1 MPGDAVYCPACGAA
15 SGALRVEPVTPAV
28 ETSSTEVALGPG
40 RRRWPVPVA
49 IAAVAA
55 LVLVVA
61 VVDGGTSDPAV
72 GPTTVPG
79 TTTTVPARTT
89 TAPPSTTASPATTTT
104 TYSHSVAAPMP
115 AAAGVVV
122 YESTND
128 GDVLRIDL
136 GTGDVQR
143 RYVPAAQRVS
153 GPWSVIGRQGG
164 FVLSDGSFDEQS
176 PLFGVLD
183 GPDGPVVPI
192 ATWAP
197 AENDGTIAPRA
208 MAAAEPDEVWAW
220 NDANTGAPIT
230 IKRIR
235 IDGTVTAGPV
245 TLSRYGSV
253 FGADGPGAILLQ
265 SAGGLYRAVIDGQ
278 SVSVERVST
287 TIPIASSSGAFLQT
301 ECDDALQCHL
311 AVVDR
316 ATGRSRV
323 VPGDVID
330 RVVPSYDNTLSAD
343 GRWLANANFQTDPQA
358 KLNVYD
364 LTTGELVMQDDIMP
378 GTYGLLGTTHSADFT
393 ADGQWLVYFNLSA
406 GIRLWKVGSPDKPV
420 TFNVAVTNVNMISLA
435 PA

>member
-1 MPGDAVYCPACGAA
+1 MPADAVYCPSCGAA
-15 SGALRVEPVTPAV
+15 SGALPVESMAPAV
-28 ETSSTEVALGPG
+28 ETSSAEVALGPG
-40 RRRWPVPVA
+40 RRRWPIPVA
-49 IAAVAA
+49 VAAVAL
-55 LVLVVA
+55 LVVVVA
-61 VVDGGTSDPAV
+61 VVGGGTSDPAV
-72 GPTTVPG
+72 APTTAPGPTTTVPPG
-79 TTTTVPARTT
+79 TTTVPPTT
-89 TAPPSTTASPATTTT
+89 TAAPATTTT
-104 TYSHSVAAPMP
+104 TYSRSVAAPMP

-143 RYVPAAQRVS
+143 RYVPTAQRVS

-176 PLFGVLD
+176 PIFGVLD
-183 GPDGPVVPI
+183 GPAGAVVPI
-192 ATWAP
+192 AAWASV
-197 AENDGTIAPRA
+197 EHDGTIAPRA

-220 NDANTGAPIT
+220 NDANTGEPIT
-230 IKRIR
+230 IKRVR

-265 SAGGLYRAVIDGQ
+265 GAGGLYRAVVDGP
-278 SVSVERVST
+278 SVAVERVAT
-287 TIPIASSSGAFLQT
+287 TVPLASSSGAFLQVD
-301 ECDDALQCHL
+301 CDDTLQCHL
-311 AVVDR
+311 SVVDR
-316 ATGRSRV
+316 TTGTARV

-330 RVVPSYDNTLSAD
+330 HVVPSYDNTLSAD
-343 GRWLANANFQTDPQA
+343 GRWLVNANFQSDPQA

-364 LTTGELVMQDDIMP
+364 LTTGELVMQDDVMP
-378 GTYGLLGTTHSADFT
+378 TTYGLLGTSHSADFT
-393 ADGQWLVYFNLSA
+393 GDGQWLVYFNLSA
-406 GIRLWKVGSPDKPV
+406 GIRLWKVGSADKPV